1 MSPKAGIVLVATAAL
16 AGLGGSFMVPLE
28 HEAIGYNR
36 RDTRDPIAML
46 NQRIARGET
55 KLKFDQR
62 HGYLPAVLDALKVPR
77 ESQVLVFSKTSFQA
91 PRIAPH
97 SPRALYFNDT
107 ASIGWVQG
115 GDVVE
120 AAAVDPDIGVI
131 FYTLDQDQV
140 DKPRFV
146 RRDMCLQC
154 HQSSA
159 TLGVPGLVVR
169 SVYPEPTGM
178 PAFEQG
184 TYVSDHRSPIG
195 QRWGG
200 WYVNE
205 KSTHKHLGNAVLRGG
220 VMTPIQS
227 GFDPGQYLTPYS
239 DVAALLV
246 LEHQTHMTNL
256 ITRVNFEVRYM
267 LYQQRAMNK
276 AFGEPLERRS
286 DTTERVIRKAAEELV
301 DYLLFIDEAP
311 LEAPVEGSSGY
322 AQKFS
327 SSPLRQLDLTKR
339 LQKLPLSFMVETA
352 AFDALPDAARVAVAN
367 RLMDV
372 LSGHETDARYKKL
385 TPEDRRAI
393 SAYLREHKPRL
404 GL

>member
-1 MSPKAGIVLVATAAL
+1 MSHKIWVALLATAAL
-16 AGLGGSFMVPLE
+16 AGLGGSFLVPLE

-36 RDTRDPIAML
+36 RETHDPIAQL
-46 NQRIARGET
+46 NQRIAQGEI
-55 KLKFDQR
+55 KLKFDRR

-97 SPRALYFNDT
+97 TPRALYFNDT

-120 AAAVDPDIGVI
+120 AAAVDPDIGVV
-131 FYTLDQDQV
+131 FYTLDQDAV
-140 DKPRFV
+140 DRPRFV

-184 TYVSDHRSPIG
+184 TYISDHRSPIG

-220 VMTPIQS
+220 VMTPLQS
-227 GFDPGQYLTPYS
+227 GFDPSQYLTPYS

-256 ITRVNFEVRYM
+256 ITRVNFEIRYM
-267 LYQQRAMNK
+267 LFQQSAMNK

-286 DTTERVIRKAAEELV
+286 ETTERVIRKAAEELV
-301 DYLLFIDEAP
+301 DYLLFVDEAP
-311 LEAPVEGSSGY
+311 LETPVEGMSGF
-322 AQKFS
+322 AAKFAS
-327 SSPLRQLDLTKR
+327 APLRQLDLKTR
-339 LQKLPLSFMVETA
+339 LQKLPLSFMVETP
-352 AFDALPDAARVAVAN
+352 AFDALPEAARVAVGR
-367 RLMDV
+367 RLSEILTGRETGV
-372 LSGHETDARYKKL
+372 RYAKLSAQ
-385 TPEDRRAI
+385 DRQAI
-393 SAYLREHKPRL
+393 LAYLKQHKPQL

>member
-1 MSPKAGIVLVATAAL
+1 MSHKHCVGLLATVAL

-36 RDTRDPIAML
+36 RDTRDPIALL
-46 NQRIARGET
+46 NQRLARGET
-55 KLKFDQR
+55 TLKFDTR

-97 SPRALYFNDT
+97 VPRALYFNDS

-120 AAAVDPDIGVI
+120 AAAVDPDLGVI
-131 FYTLDQDQV
+131 FYTLDQDKV

-169 SVYPEPTGM
+169 SVYPEPSGM

-184 TYVSDHRSPIG
+184 TYISDHRSPIG

-200 WYVNE
+200 WYVHE
-205 KSTHKHLGNAVLRGG
+205 KSNHKHLGNAVLRGG

-227 GFDPGQYLTPYS
+227 GFDPSQYLTPYS
-239 DVAALLV
+239 DVSALLV

-256 ITRVNFEVRYM
+256 ITRVNFEIRYM

-286 DTTERVIRKAAEELV
+286 ETTERVIRKAAEELV
-301 DYLLFIDEAP
+301 DYLLFVDEAP
-311 LEAPVEGSSGY
+311 LEAPVEGTSGF
-322 AQKFS
+322 AQKFA
-327 SSPLRQLDLTKR
+327 SSPLRQLDLTTR

-352 AFDALPDAARVAVAN
+352 AFDALPEAARVAVAQ
-367 RLMDV
+367 RLV
-372 LSGHETDARYKKL
+372 EILSGRETASRYQKL
-385 TPEDRRAI
+385 TPAVRRAI
-393 SAYLREHKPRL
+393 SAYLHDRKPQL